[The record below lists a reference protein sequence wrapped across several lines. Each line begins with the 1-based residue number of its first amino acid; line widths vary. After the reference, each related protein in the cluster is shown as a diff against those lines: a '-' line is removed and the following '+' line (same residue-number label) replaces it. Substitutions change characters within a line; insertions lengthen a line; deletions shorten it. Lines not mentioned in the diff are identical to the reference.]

1 MGSIP
6 GWGTGISRAAEQLS
20 PRATTAEPTGRNR
33 WAHGPQPLSPRAASR
48 VSMCHKERSHMTQ
61 WRFLSA
67 AIKIRGSK
75 KNKYQKKK
83 APLHHQSRTRS
94 VPWWLRRPS
103 GASRQRGWG
112 IGRTVGMCPAI
123 TSTAKLSSF
132 PSSLIFS
139 CSLSVRQRLVQLL
152 EKQPRVCVRE
162 AAKRWMFREKSPK
175 ALGMK
180 GYFREG
186 DPSFRTILHRESF
199 CFPLPKA

>member
-6 GWGTGISRAAEQLS
+6 GWGTGISLAAEQLS
-20 PRATTAEPTGRNR
+20 PRATTG
-33 WAHGPQPLSPRAASR
+33 
-48 VSMCHKERSHMTQ
+48 VSVRHKERSHMTQ

-67 AIKIRGSK
+67 AIKIRCSK
-75 KNKYQKKK
+75 KKQISKNLFFIISL
-83 APLHHQSRTRS
+83 ALG
-94 VPWWLRRPS
+94 VFLGDLRRPS
-103 GASRQRGWG
+103 RASRQRGWG

-123 TSTAKLSSF
+123 TSMAKLSSF

-139 CSLSVRQRLVQLL
+139 CNLSVRQRLVQLL

-186 DPSFRTILHRESF
+186 DPSLQTILHRESF
-199 CFPLPKA
+199 WFPLPKA